1 MRFFL
6 FCFFF
11 TLMSFLYI
19 YFVYVP
25 LPHFS
30 QELASNRQPAN
41 VIRFSLLKAQPTAEG

>member
-1 MRFFL
+1 MPFFL

-11 TLMSFLYI
+11 TLMSFL
-19 YFVYVP
+19 YVP

-41 VIRFSLLKAQPTAEG
+41 VIRFSLLKAQPTAEAR